1 MRSPGGCRRG
11 RGTALAPVG
20 TKVLPSHMSALLK
33 PEAEDAAPDDA
44 GEAGVRPDDEL
55 ELPMH
60 RRLVVQYATNDGGR
74 RELRLYHQDKEI
86 SFDEP
91 EMFAFGEALARQ
103 PRFIASEAT
112 AWGTGYAWSTVRDL
126 LGRLV
131 ASGVLR
137 AAGTGGAD
145 GATALRMSGD
155 DGARASP
162 LPPSS
167 CPHARAWTEGG
178 TVMRELTGRALD
190 PAYLEMVVPVFRVA
204 HMSLDADGRQIGEA
218 NVFPPALRLDVPTR
232 WRECIYAGTRHKSDR
247 PMNVTA
253 LKAMRAH
260 WGSMMA
266 LLLHVRAA
274 YLRRFPDAA
283 SGWTVGHLERLSTCV
298 LALPTVML
306 MRGRDPVRNGA
317 LHPALS
323 SLFRVTDGLRMTMH
337 QMLFVPVGEPALDP
351 QAPMT
356 AAEVYAY
363 AERNYSFHSEHGV
376 CAGPQAMVEEFLS
389 VAVDGATPRDGL
401 PDALDPALEEAV
413 RSVEVAMDYGLRG
426 LQVYAAVFSLWPQMV
441 RSYETLATITSA
453 WAEGGLPVA
462 RALEQRFAA
471 HLETLRAASYL
482 ATEDWRAHRDLVYG
496 DMHAKCARGLGADNQ
511 AGSLLHRLA
520 PWQDAAD
527 FDAELALWQCLWR
540 LGGGADASADAHLGA
555 LHAAV
560 MDHLRRTRAVLA
572 CAAQAQSGLNAV
584 LGRDAPLREPEADDL
599 DLHNRLIATGQRQL
613 PFLIDEIEAAF
624 GLAIHVTPSLIG
636 VVTESAGMVPDVPR
650 TQCAFHQRK
659 TP

>member
-1 MRSPGGCRRG
+1 
-11 RGTALAPVG
+11 
-20 TKVLPSHMSALLK
+20 
-33 PEAEDAAPDDA
+33 
-44 GEAGVRPDDEL
+44 
-55 ELPMH
+55 
-60 RRLVVQYATNDGGR
+60 
-74 RELRLYHQDKEI
+74 
-86 SFDEP
+86 
-91 EMFAFGEALARQ
+91 
-103 PRFIASEAT
+103 
-112 AWGTGYAWSTVRDL
+112 
-126 LGRLV
+126 
-131 ASGVLR
+131 
-137 AAGTGGAD
+137 
-145 GATALRMSGD
+145 
-155 DGARASP
+155 
-162 LPPSS
+162 
-167 CPHARAWTEGG
+167 
-178 TVMRELTGRALD
+178 
-190 PAYLEMVVPVFRVA
+190 
-204 HMSLDADGRQIGEA
+204 
-218 NVFPPALRLDVPTR
+218 
-232 WRECIYAGTRHKSDR
+232 
-247 PMNVTA
+247 
-253 LKAMRAH
+253 
-260 WGSMMA
+260 
-266 LLLHVRAA
+266 
-274 YLRRFPDAA
+274 
-283 SGWTVGHLERLSTCV
+283 
-298 LALPTVML
+298 
-306 MRGRDPVRNGA
+306 
-317 LHPALS
+317 
-323 SLFRVTDGLRMTMH
+323 
-337 QMLFVPVGEPALDP
+337 
-351 QAPMT
+351 
-356 AAEVYAY
+356 
-363 AERNYSFHSEHGV
+363 
-376 CAGPQAMVEEFLS
+376 
-389 VAVDGATPRDGL
+389 
-401 PDALDPALEEAV
+401 
-413 RSVEVAMDYGLRG
+413 
-426 LQVYAAVFSLWPQMV
+426 MV

>member
-1 MRSPGGCRRG
+1 
-11 RGTALAPVG
+11 
-20 TKVLPSHMSALLK
+20 MSALLK
-33 PEAEDAAPDDA
+33 PEPDDAAPDAA
-44 GEAGVRPDDEL
+44 GVAGARDVRPDDEL

-60 RRLVVQYATNDGGR
+60 RRLVVQYATNDEGR

-103 PRFIASEAT
+103 PRFVASEAT
-112 AWGTGYAWSTVRDL
+112 AWGTGYAWHTVRDL

-131 ASGVLR
+131 DSGVLR
-137 AAGTGGAD
+137 AARPGA
-145 GATALRMSGD
+145 ATPLRAAGD
-155 DGARASP
+155 DGARPSP
-162 LPPSS
+162 LPAAT
-167 CPHARAWTEGG
+167 CAHARAWTEGAG
-178 TVMRELTGRALD
+178 VMQQLTGRALD
-190 PAYLEMVVPVFRVA
+190 PAYREMVVPVFRVA

-218 NVFPPALRLDVPTR
+218 NVFPPGLRIDVPTR

-260 WGSMMA
+260 WGPMMA

-283 SGWTVGHLERLSTCV
+283 AGWTVGHVERLSTCV
-298 LALPTVML
+298 LALPTLLL
-306 MRGRDPVRNGA
+306 MRRHGAVPNGA

-351 QAPMT
+351 QAPMS
-356 AAEVYAY
+356 AAQVYAY

-389 VAVDGATPRDGL
+389 VAIDGTTPRDGL
-401 PDALDPALEEAV
+401 PDTLDPELEDAV
-413 RSVEVAMDYGLRG
+413 KSVEAAVDYGLRG

-441 RSYETLATITSA
+441 RSYETLATIASA
-453 WAEGGLPVA
+453 WADGGLPA
-462 RALEQRFAA
+462 AQALSQRFAA
-471 HLETLRAASYL
+471 HVDTLRAASYL
-482 ATEDWRAHRDLVYG
+482 ATEDWRAHRDFVYG
-496 DMHAKCARGLGADNQ
+496 DMHAQCAIGLGADDR
-511 AGSLLHRLA
+511 AGSLLQRLA
-520 PWQDAAD
+520 PWQDEAD
-527 FDAELALWQCLWR
+527 LDAELALWQCLWR
-540 LGGGADASADAHLGA
+540 IGGGADASADAHLGA

-572 CAAQAQSGLNAV
+572 CAAQAQSSLNAV
-584 LGRDAPLREPEADDL
+584 LGRDAPQREPEAADL
-599 DLHNRLIATGQRQL
+599 DLHNRLVATGQRQL
-613 PFLIDEIEAAF
+613 PFLIDEIEAAL
-624 GLAIHVTPSLIG
+624 GLVIHVTPSRIG
-636 VVTESAGMVPDVPR
+636 VATESTGMVPGEPR
-650 TQCAFHQRK
+650 TSCAFQPRK